1 MIKEGSMKRK
11 IRKGVFETNSSSV
24 HSLVISNEG
33 REPSEFKLNKD
44 GEIEID
50 FGQFG
55 KDRSEEHTSELQSH

>member
-1 MIKEGSMKRK
+1 MKRQ
-11 IRKGVFETNSSSV
+11 IRRNVFETNSSSV

-50 FGQFG
+50 FGQF
-55 KDRSEEHTSELQSH
+55 